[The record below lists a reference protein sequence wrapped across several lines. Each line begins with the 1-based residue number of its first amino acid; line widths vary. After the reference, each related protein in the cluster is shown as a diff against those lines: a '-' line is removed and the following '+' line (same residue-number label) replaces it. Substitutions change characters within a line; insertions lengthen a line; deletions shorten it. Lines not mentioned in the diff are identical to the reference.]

1 MRIDLSSPPPEEDE
15 EVPETSVAAARVIGT
30 GEGRSLLLLLSPPP
44 PVGSAGL
51 LEPADDAET
60 CEELEVKDNLPRFC
74 LSNPLK
80 VRGLTKRL
88 SLTQMLYAFSITA
101 TSVYS
106 PQSPACPRM
115 HR

>member
-1 MRIDLSSPPPEEDE
+1 M
-15 EVPETSVAAARVIGT
+15 
-30 GEGRSLLLLLSPPP
+30 SLLLLLSPSPP
-44 PVGSAGL
+44 EGPAGL

-60 CEELEVKDNLPRFC
+60 YEEVEMKEDLPRFC
-74 LSNPLK
+74 LNNPLK
-80 VRGLTKRL
+80 VSGLTKSL